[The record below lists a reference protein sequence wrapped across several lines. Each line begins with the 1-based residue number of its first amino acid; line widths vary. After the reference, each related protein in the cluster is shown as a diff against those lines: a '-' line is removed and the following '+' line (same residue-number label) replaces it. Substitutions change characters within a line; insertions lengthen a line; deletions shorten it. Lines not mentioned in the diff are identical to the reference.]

1 MTYVGTILKIE
12 NNKAYIFTQD
22 LQMVS
27 LPSSNDYFIGQQLT
41 FSRKDLNHE
50 KKGFTK
56 FQKISLTI
64 GSVAAAILLM
74 ITGVAIGL
82 GMQNNNALPKAEV
95 ITPLV
100 VTDTHCALVVSVDV
114 NPGIQLNVNKE
125 NIIIDAVETNTD
137 GADVLALV
145 NVSGKTIKEGI
156 RDILDAAESLGY
168 MASDTHIIMISAVI
182 SDSNSIENTVE
193 YTSQLEGILETLEA
207 EYGSNLVTVLLS
219 DPEIIDGA
227 SKNDLSVSKELL
239 YRYAQT
245 HGIDLSTD
253 EIRGMSIVDIL
264 TLMDMVTATGNVEE
278 NAKDTIVSDGTDAE
292 TETEI
297 EEVIVETD
305 LEEETEVVEEEIA
318 PKPTVA
324 ATSSISP
331 ILSGNVSSSSLNFSW
346 TPLNGSS
353 CTYNG
358 TNYSDF
364 SFYKIVASLDD
375 STPKYPDNG
384 YLHYISDSSASSW
397 SLTPSSGNY
406 NTSPELIAGKTYY
419 FAVTYVFKNGSF
431 CSNTIQ
437 LTIPTVASVPAAS
450 SFTPG
455 LSASVNGNSL
465 SFSWNTL
472 PSTSCTYNGTTYNN
486 FNFYKV
492 VASKTDDT
500 PIYGENGWLY
510 YTTDLS
516 SSGWSVTPFVGG
528 YNTDPVLESGQYY
541 YFSITYVFDNGK
553 VSSNTVQLLVP

>member
-12 NNKAYIFTQD
+12 HNKTYVFTQD

-27 LPSSNDYFIGQQLT
+27 LPASNEHFIGQQLT
-41 FSRKDLNHE
+41 FTRKDMNSAKNGL
-50 KKGFTK
+50 TR
-56 FQKISLTI
+56 FQKITLFS
-64 GSVAAAILLM
+64 GAAAAAVLLM
-74 ITGVAIGL
+74 ISGIAIGL
-82 GMQNNNALPKAEV
+82 GMQNTTPSSIAEET
-95 ITPLV
+95 TPLI

-125 NIIIDAVETNTD
+125 NIIIDAVQTNDD
-137 GADVLALV
+137 GAEVLTLV

-168 MASDTHIIMISAVI
+168 MASDTHIVMISAVI
-182 SDSNSIENTVE
+182 SDTQSIEDTVA

-207 EYGSNLVTVLLS
+207 EYGNNLVTVLLS

-239 YRYAQT
+239 YRYAKT

-264 TLMDMVTATGNVEE
+264 TLMDMVTAAGDVEE
-278 NAKDTIVSDGTDAE
+278 NAKDTIVSDGTDTT
-292 TETEI
+292 TEDADTTEVI
-297 EEVIVETD
+297 EEVTP
-305 LEEETEVVEEEIA
+305 VVEAEV
-318 PKPTVA
+318 KPTP
-324 ATSSISP
+324 SP
-331 ILSGNVSSSSLNFSW
+331 SASFSPALSGNVSGSSLNFSW
-346 TPLNGSS
+346 SPLNGSS

-358 TNYSDF
+358 TTYTDF
-364 SFYKIVASLDD
+364 SYYKIVASIDD

-384 YLHYISDSSASSW
+384 YLHYISDSYASSW
-397 SLTPSSGNY
+397 SVTPSSGNY
-406 NTSPELIAGKTYY
+406 HTSPELVPGNTYY

-431 CSNTIQ
+431 SSNTIQ
-437 LTIPTVASVPAAS
+437 LTIPSAATAPAAS
-450 SFTPG
+450 NFTPG
-455 LSASVNGNSL
+455 LSAGVNGGTL

-472 PSTSCTYNGTTYNN
+472 PSTSCTYNGVTYNN

-500 PIYGENGWLY
+500 PVYGENGWLF
-510 YTTDLS
+510 YTTDLGS
-516 SSGWSVTPFVGG
+516 SSWSVTPSAGG

-553 VSSNTVQLLVP
+553 ISSNTVQLLVP